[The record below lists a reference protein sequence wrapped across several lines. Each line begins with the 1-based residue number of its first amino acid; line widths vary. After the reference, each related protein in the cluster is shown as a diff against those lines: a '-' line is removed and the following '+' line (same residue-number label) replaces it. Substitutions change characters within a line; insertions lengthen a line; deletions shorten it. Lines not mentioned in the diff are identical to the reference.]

1 MDLAADFAAFVRFTT
16 VTTPITMA
24 TATRAISL
32 TTINPEF
39 SLNHSTPME
48 IFAEI
53 AKLRKEGRK
62 AALATIVQVQGSIP
76 SYESSK
82 ILVREDGSIVGT
94 VGGGCVEAEVWAV
107 AQDVMREEK
116 PRRLHF
122 NLNNQPEYDN
132 GLICGGSLD
141 IFIEPILATPTVYL
155 FGGGHVSLYL
165 SKVASAAGFET
176 VVVEDRP
183 AFATAERFP
192 EAAEIV
198 VGPWEENLRKL
209 RVNEFSYLA
218 IITRGHKG
226 DLVCLRWALSTPARY
241 IGMIG
246 SRRKFI
252 EISKLL
258 ESEGVPAEKLERV
271 HSPMGLDI
279 GALTPEEIAVSV
291 VAEMIAARRGQA
303 PSPISLSS
311 KSNVPQER

>member
-1 MDLAADFAAFVRFTT
+1 MD
-16 VTTPITMA
+16 
-24 TATRAISL
+24 
-32 TTINPEF
+32 
-39 SLNHSTPME
+39 

-62 AALATIVQVQGSIP
+62 AALATIIQVQGSIP

-82 ILVREDGSIVGT
+82 ILIRDDGSIVGT

-141 IFIEPILATPTVYL
+141 IFIEPILATPTLYL
-155 FGGGHVSLYL
+155 FGGGHVSLYV
-165 SKVASAAGFET
+165 SKVASVAGLD
-176 VVVEDRP
+176 VVVVDDRA
-183 AFATAERFP
+183 AFANKERFP
-192 EAAEIV
+192 DAVETLA
-198 VGPWEENLRKL
+198 GPWEEIFPKL
-209 RVNEFSYLA
+209 KINEFSYIALV
-218 IITRGHKG
+218 TRGHKG
-226 DLVCLRWALSTPARY
+226 DLTCLRWALTTPARY

-252 EISKLL
+252 EICKVL

-271 HSPMGLDI
+271 RSPIGLDI
-279 GALTPEEIAVSV
+279 GALTPEEIAVAI
-291 VAEMIAARRGQA
+291 VAEMIAVRRGA
-303 PSPISLSS
+303 AASVPSLAYKP
-311 KSNVPQER
+311 KAQHAT